1 MLLRPRYLSLLCLC
15 LPLSTL
21 AAPKA
26 ASPATPSTP
35 ATHEPTAKP
44 LVTLNFK
51 DMDINLLVETVSE
64 VTKKTFIVD
73 PRVKANVTVVSAKP
87 MNSDEVYQV
96 FLSILSVNGFTAVP
110 SGNVIK
116 ILPDNIAKSENSPV
130 LSERESAR
138 GDELVTQIVQ
148 LGHVSAAQL
157 IPLLRPLIPQQGHLV
172 AYPANNTLIVS
183 DKADN
188 VARLLKVIHRIDQA
202 SNDDT
207 EVIMLGHASAAEIA
221 RLINTLEQ
229 KNSAAAAAGGGANTA
244 SVVADERTN
253 SVLISGDKN
262 SRLRLRALIAHL
274 DTPLKSVGNTQV
286 VYLRYAHAKDLV
298 TVLKGISDTV
308 SDGGATSPTAAG
320 ASPTPPTSTPTGN
333 KDKIK
338 TTIQADENTNSLIIT
353 AAPDVLRSLQSVIKQ
368 LDIRRAQV
376 LVEAVIAEVSND
388 TARDLGVQW
397 LLGGGSSSLTPIGV
411 SNLTAAG
418 TGIVDLASA
427 AYNLNKNGSST
438 ATLPS
443 LGNGGM
449 LGLGRVSGGAFN
461 FGVLIKALAS
471 DTESNILSTP
481 SLLTLDNQSAEIIVG
496 QNVPF
501 VTGQYSSTGSA
512 TGVATPFQT
521 IQRQDVGL
529 KLKVKPQIN
538 QGDSVKLDIE
548 QEVSS
553 LTRSS
558 VATADIVTNKRTIK
572 TSVIIEDKSM
582 VVLGGLID
590 EDLEQT
596 IQKVPVLGD
605 LPFIGG
611 LFRSQNT
618 KKVKRNLMVFLHPV
632 IVRDAATE
640 QLVTQEKYGYMR
652 IKQLEQKA
660 DGLSLLPK
668 DVTPVMQNLNDFMVV
683 YPSDKVESNFDKRG
697 QPQLK
702 TVLP

>member
-1 MLLRPRYLSLLCLC
+1 MLLRSRHLLLLCLC
-15 LPLSTL
+15 LPLPAL
-21 AAPKA
+21 AAPKSATPA
-26 ASPATPSTP
+26 APSTP
-35 ATHEPTAKP
+35 ATHEPSAKP

-130 LSERESAR
+130 LGARESSQ

-188 VARLLKVIHRIDQA
+188 VARLLKIIHRIDQA

-262 SRLRLRALIAHL
+262 SRLRLRTLVAHL

-286 VYLRYAHAKDLV
+286 IYLRYAHAKDLV

-308 SDGGATSPTAAG
+308 SDGGATSSTAAG

-353 AAPDVLRSLQSVIKQ
+353 AAPDVLRSLESVIKQ

-418 TGIVDLASA
+418 TGIVDIASA
-427 AYNLNKNGSST
+427 AYNLNKNSGST
-438 ATLPS
+438 ASLPS

-471 DTESNILSTP
+471 DTESNILSTH
-481 SLLTLDNQSAEIIVG
+481 
-496 QNVPF
+496 
-501 VTGQYSSTGSA
+501 
-512 TGVATPFQT
+512 
-521 IQRQDVGL
+521 RC
-529 KLKVKPQIN
+529 
-538 QGDSVKLDIE
+538 
-548 QEVSS
+548 
-553 LTRSS
+553 
-558 VATADIVTNKRTIK
+558 
-572 TSVIIEDKSM
+572 
-582 VVLGGLID
+582 
-590 EDLEQT
+590 
-596 IQKVPVLGD
+596 
-605 LPFIGG
+605 
-611 LFRSQNT
+611 
-618 KKVKRNLMVFLHPV
+618 
-632 IVRDAATE
+632 
-640 QLVTQEKYGYMR
+640 
-652 IKQLEQKA
+652 
-660 DGLSLLPK
+660 
-668 DVTPVMQNLNDFMVV
+668 
-683 YPSDKVESNFDKRG
+683 
-697 QPQLK
+697 
-702 TVLP
+702 